1 VSAGSFCSSYIKKTS
16 SWLRKSC
23 QSSDSAMSWVQHDML
38 HATCE
43 HSAFYVH
50 GVIMSSAALLSGYC
64 RRQRADA
71 LQLLCGMVVVS

>member
-1 VSAGSFCSSYIKKTS
+1 MF
-16 SWLRKSC
+16 
-23 QSSDSAMSWVQHDML
+23 WVQHDML
-38 HATCE
+38 HVTCE